1 MFILFLYRSSSSS
14 RFFRFRA
21 ILPIWV
27 TLSWTD
33 IFPKNCHFFC
43 NFDSCFQPL
52 FALVRLFQLFLQV
65 NHMSRSFFFFFR
77 LTWTFFCGCR
87 ISGRGEFSL
96 LKKMKSCHK
105 RIWIRQSSSSDSI
118 RAVNWTL
125 SSDTETNATTTW
137 EQVQNL
143 WRAQWKLVTTDV
155 FYGCPPRYIRIRSI
169 FLNQIIFVREGFKNP
184 SHGINGCLEWFP
196 SKSNIF
202 FVDTHGIMASLCK
215 SLILKRWK
223 HLSKL
228 FKCEPSIAI
237 SIELER
243 KNYKFRAVVT
253 T

>member
-27 TLSWTD
+27 TMSWTD

-125 SSDTETNATTTW
+125 SSDTETNATTPW

-155 FYGCPPRYIRIRSI
+155 FYGCPPRYSCPNLVVPYTEKLISRPFLDENRFRLVSQDRISAQNVI
-169 FLNQIIFVREGFKNP
+169 GYMVFV
-184 SHGINGCLEWFP
+184 SWSL
-196 SKSNIF
+196 
-202 FVDTHGIMASLCK
+202 FVYT
-215 SLILKRWK
+215 
-223 HLSKL
+223 
-228 FKCEPSIAI
+228 
-237 SIELER
+237 
-243 KNYKFRAVVT
+243 
-253 T
+253 